1 MPIQFNTGDKIT
13 QLNTSRIE
21 KLMTAETKEAAL
33 YMGPWDTFKDYFR
46 TGDNKK
52 AAQIEKIYDSIT
64 KAPTNDQSPIGMFER
79 FRQLRDMATHEDKAN
94 FIVNTDHE
102 YSTGDWKYW
111 FQIDDKKIFDSGYM
125 PDDANSPRGQFMEF
139 NNFFVES
146 FSLSPLGRGT
156 YEPSGRYINTCVVP
170 KVDDPRDLKSAV
182 QNVLHELTRD
192 DHATSDDTEFSI
204 LKALKKVDEFVNPP
218 TGLTNK
224 DEITEKLEKKGLS
237 EISDDP
243 IATEMA
249 LSRVNNPTVTNKNP
263 VQNCMTEIFENLE
276 ISKILM
282 IQDAFRK
289 SPVFGGEFSGALAA
303 SAMSIDE
310 KYDDDAK
317 CKNMFARTGYI
328 QGISYIP
335 VDIFNK
341 CEERLGETIYADI
354 KPEMWS
360 LNKIGNEGGGRQLF
374 DPPNGESFISNNLNK
389 FIENITDNEMSYDD
403 ALNGAYR
410 AN

>member
-64 KAPTNDQSPIGMFER
+64 KAPSNDQSPIGMFER

-125 PDDANSPRGQFMEF
+125 PNDANTPRDRFTEF
-139 NNFFVES
+139 NSFFS
-146 FSLSPLGRGT
+146 QSIGSLGT
-156 YEPSGRYINTCVVP
+156 WEPSGRYVNTCVVP
-170 KVDDPRDLKSAV
+170 KVNDPRDLKSAV

-204 LKALKKVDEFVNPP
+204 LKALKKVDEFLNPP

-224 DEITEKLEKKGLS
+224 DEITEKLEKKRLAG
-237 EISDDP
+237 ISDDP
-243 IATEMA
+243 IAAEMA

-263 VQNCMTEIFENLE
+263 VQNSMTEIFENLD

-289 SPVFGGEFSGALAA
+289 SPVFGAQFAQESNTLAMVA
-303 SAMSIDE
+303 DE
-310 KYDDDAK
+310 KYDDDNKCLNMQVRAAYISAFGYTAK
-317 CKNMFARTGYI
+317 
-328 QGISYIP
+328 
-335 VDIFNK
+335 DIFNK

-374 DPPNGESFISNNLNK
+374 DSPNGESFISNNLNK
-389 FIENITDNEMSYDD
+389 FIENITDNEMSFDD
-403 ALNGAYR
+403 ALSSAYR
-410 AN
+410 AD